1 MSHGVA
7 ARKRFGGVGFALGCG
22 CKDPKAVAVAVG
34 VAASSP
40 RSGTEAS
47 TATTATSR
55 RARTH
60 PSGSGSTGTL
70 TVPSASS
77 SSFLWEDAEADGDE
91 VEFKRPSSA
100 TTPSFSGLLRELR
113 ELEQSVKS
121 SCARKSLERNHSSPP
136 PPPPL
141 PPQLPPRPLQRRADK
156 ASSIKEGHGDF
167 SPPSPPPP
175 PPLPPPLRPPQR
187 RVVRGDDKPS
197 IKEEGH
203 GDFSPPR
210 PPPLSPT
217 QQHRRVRSIDKVNG
231 HEGDPRFTPLPPR
244 PLPPPPPLEPLPRAK
259 TEEEDASAKKKIEDT
274 TKRAST
280 PPKHRKARSCDATT
294 GANNHYRLDGSVAVV
309 KQSEDPL
316 GDFRRSMLNM
326 IVENGIVA
334 GDELRELL
342 RRFLALNAPR
352 HHDAILRA
360 FAEIWD
366 EVFAVPAAAET
377 QPREQPTFKQAAAPR
392 QRTPPRRRPQPPPA
406 WRV

>member
-22 CKDPKAVAVAVG
+22 CKDPKAVAVAVA

-121 SCARKSLERNHSSPP
+121 SCARKSPGRTHFSPP
-136 PPPPL
+136 PPPP
-141 PPQLPPRPLQRRADK
+141 PPPAPPLPPRPAHRRADK
-156 ASSIKEGHGDF
+156 ASSIKEGHGSF

-175 PPLPPPLRPPQR
+175 PPPPPPLRPPQR
-187 RVVRGDDKPS
+187 RVVRSDEKPS

-210 PPPLSPT
+210 PQPQSLT
-217 QQHRRVRSIDKVNG
+217 HQHRRARSIDKVNG
-231 HEGDPRFTPLPPR
+231 HEGGDPRFTPLPPR

-259 TEEEDASAKKKIEDT
+259 TEEDDPGAKKKIEDIP
-274 TKRAST
+274 KRAST
-280 PPKHRKARSCDATT
+280 PPKHRKARSCDATGNT
-294 GANNHYRLDGSVAVV
+294 NSYRLDGSVAVV

-316 GDFRRSMLNM
+316 ADFRRSMLNM

-366 EVFAVPAAAET
+366 EVFAAPET
-377 QPREQPTFKQAAAPR
+377 QPREQPTCRQTAAATR

>member
-1 MSHGVA
+1 MSAGVA

-22 CKDPKAVAVAVG
+22 GCKDPKAVAVA

-77 SSFLWEDAEADGDE
+77 SSFLWEDGDADGDE

-121 SCARKSLERNHSSPP
+121 SCARKSPERNHFSPP

-141 PPQLPPRPLQRRADK
+141 PPPLPPRPVQHRADK
-156 ASSIKEGHGDF
+156 PSSIKEGHGDF

-175 PPLPPPLRPPQR
+175 PPPPLPPRHLQR
-187 RVVRGDDKPS
+187 RAVRGDDKAS
-197 IKEEGH
+197 STKEGH

-210 PPPLSPT
+210 PRPPSLT
-217 QQHRRVRSIDKVNG
+217 ERHRRAQSVDKVNG
-231 HEGDPRFTPLPPR
+231 DPHFTPLPPR

-259 TEEEDASAKKKIEDT
+259 TEEDAGAKKKIEDSM
-274 TKRAST
+274 KRAST
-280 PPKHRKARSCDATT
+280 PPKHRKARSCDGTDTT
-294 GANNHYRLDGSVAVV
+294 TNNNRLDGSVAVV

-366 EVFAVPAAAET
+366 EVFAAPATAET
-377 QPREQPTFKQAAAPR
+377 QPREQHACRQTAAAPR
-392 QRTPPRRRPQPPPA
+392 QRTPPRRRPQPLPA